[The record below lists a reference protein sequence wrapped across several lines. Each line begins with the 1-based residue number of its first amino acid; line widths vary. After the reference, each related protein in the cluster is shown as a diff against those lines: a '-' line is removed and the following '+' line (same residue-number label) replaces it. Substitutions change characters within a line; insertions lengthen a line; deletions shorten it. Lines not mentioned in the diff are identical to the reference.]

1 MTLSTISSRMGKILS
16 TGNTP
21 PRIEGGSPHPRER
34 RAYPRPKVRF
44 EGTIDVE
51 GRRIPVRGV
60 DFHRAGARIAADY
73 PLPTGAVV
81 FFFAKS
87 HGLMGWAK
95 VRWCAWRTHRF
106 HLGLEFRNPLM
117 RAEAGKW
124 QFSRVDEASNGVF
137 IPPAPQE
144 FPVSAAASAVTP
156 INF

>member
-16 TGNTP
+16 TSNP
-21 PRIEGGSPHPRER
+21 PARTEEGSPCFLER

-44 EGTIDVE
+44 VGTLDVE

-60 DFHRAGARIAADY
+60 DFHRAGARVTADY
-73 PLPTGAVV
+73 PLPVGTVV

-95 VRWCAWRTHRF
+95 VRWGAWHEHKF

-124 QFSRVDEASNGVF
+124 QFSWVDDASNGVF
-137 IPPAPQE
+137 VPAPPQDI
-144 FPVSAAASAVTP
+144 PVPASVGPLNSASL
-156 INF
+156 